1 MQILVHVLPSF
12 APLNSYRPLENL
24 YFNTMTHQA
33 ESRMNAKLGG
43 VLKAVGVGI
52 IGVFAIG
59 VFAYN
64 GSLGVRREYAHLQS
78 QVDELQVLNVEL
90 KNRLYELTD
99 ANSLG
104 DVAIRLGL
112 VVEKNPQYLHV
123 GEAVVAQRN

>member
-1 MQILVHVLPSF
+1 
-12 APLNSYRPLENL
+12 
-24 YFNTMTHQA
+24 
-33 ESRMNAKLGG
+33 MNAKLGG
-43 VLKAVGVGI
+43 VLKVVGVGI

-64 GSLGVRREYAHLQS
+64 SSLGVRREYAHLQS